1 MNPLSVKKEH
11 PFLLWALAVLF
22 LVLLSN
28 GFAHAYT
35 ESYKATGWQ
44 SLAQNDF
51 EAARLAALDDALQ
64 KAVSLA
70 VMAHHPEAL
79 TGPKAQVVMANVLY
93 RRSEVIK
100 RYRVISEEAA
110 RKRYRVTVTADI
122 RIDQL
127 TAMLQVS
134 DTYKPSSTSIRKEKI
149 VVFIHEGRSARY
161 ISAKPFL
168 NVGAILA
175 DQLKQAGFSV
185 TLQQTPPTTFAI
197 TDVFMQT
204 PLFARQALALGR
216 QQQADKVVMG
226 IADMNVTR
234 GRLSA
239 ALFDVASGEAVVAIK
254 ADTSEADTTTLP
266 LELGTEAA
274 RQLLETLKSAPQQG
288 QPTVGQGILVMVTTH
303 GNLQKSVALRRAMKQ
318 LIGVAQL
325 QLVEMS
331 VEMTTLSVLGSISV
345 QRLVEEIARLPMTA
359 SVKRAPQGPGGNQI
373 EVVLS
378 RY

>member
-1 MNPLSVKKEH
+1 MNPLFVKKEH
-11 PFLLWALAVLF
+11 PYLLWALAVLF

-28 GFAHAYT
+28 GVAHAYT
-35 ESYKATGWQ
+35 ETYKATGWQ

-79 TGPKAQVVMANVLY
+79 TGPKAQVVMANALY
-93 RRSEVIK
+93 RRNELIK

-149 VVFIHEGRSARY
+149 VVFIHERRSARY

-185 TLQQTPPTTFAI
+185 TLQQTSPTTFAI

-226 IADMNVTR
+226 IAAMNVTR

-274 RQLLETLKSAPQQG
+274 RQLLKTLKSAPQQG

-303 GNLQKSVALRRAMKQ
+303 GNVQKSVALRRAMRQ

-359 SVKRAPQGPGGNQI
+359 SVKRAPRGPGGNQV

>member
-1 MNPLSVKKEH
+1 MNPLFVKKEH
-11 PFLLWALAVLF
+11 PFLLWTLAVLF

-28 GFAHAYT
+28 GVAHAYT
-35 ESYKATGWQ
+35 ETYKATGWQ

-64 KAVSLA
+64 KAVGLA

-93 RRSEVIK
+93 RRNKLIK

-110 RKRYRVTVTADI
+110 RKRYRVTVTTDI

-149 VVFIHEGRSARY
+149 VVFIHERRSARY
-161 ISAKPFL
+161 ISAKPSL

-185 TLQQTPPTTFAI
+185 TLQQTSPTTFAI

-226 IADMNVTR
+226 IAAMNMTR

-239 ALFDVASGEAVVAIK
+239 ALFDVASGEAVVDIK
-254 ADTSEADTTTLP
+254 ADTSDADTTTLP

-274 RQLLETLKSAPQQG
+274 RQLLKTLKSAPQQG
-288 QPTVGQGILVMVTTH
+288 QPTVGQGILVMVTTY

-359 SVKRAPQGPGGNQI
+359 SVKRAPQGPGGNQV

>member
-1 MNPLSVKKEH
+1 MNPLFVKKEH
-11 PFLLWALAVLF
+11 PCLLWALAVLF

-28 GFAHAYT
+28 GVAHAYT
-35 ESYKATGWQ
+35 ETYKATGWQ

-79 TGPKAQVVMANVLY
+79 TGPKAQVVMANALY
-93 RRSEVIK
+93 RRNELIK

-127 TAMLQVS
+127 TAMLQVP

-149 VVFIHEGRSARY
+149 VVFIHERRSARY

-185 TLQQTPPTTFAI
+185 TLQQTSPTTFAI

-226 IADMNVTR
+226 IAAMNVTR

-274 RQLLETLKSAPQQG
+274 RQLLKTLESAPQQG

-331 VEMTTLSVLGSISV
+331 VEVTTLSVLGSISV

-359 SVKRAPQGPGGNQI
+359 SVKRAPQGPGGNQV